1 MLGGMSTTSFDSPID
16 IRSANAQHMYH
27 PMIDPKAVQASPPL
41 IIDRGEGVYVYDID
55 GKRYLDTV
63 ASLWN
68 VNVGHNR
75 PEVIN
80 AIKAQLDKLAYY
92 STFQNTSNP
101 PAIELSA
108 RLMRMFAPEKMNKV
122 FFSSGGSDAIETA
135 LKLARQ
141 YWKLNGQPD
150 RHQFISLKW
159 GYHGVHF
166 GGASING
173 NPMFRSAYEPLLPGC
188 HLAETPYTY
197 RNPWNETD
205 PAKLAQLCLDQL
217 AQLIEQ
223 VGPHNIAALVA
234 EPVQGAGGMIVPHDS
249 YWPGLRQL
257 LDQHGILLISDEIVT
272 GFGRIGAM
280 CGARAWGVAP
290 DIMAM
295 AKGINSGYVPLG
307 ATLINE
313 RVASAWDQPGVPAAL
328 MHGYTY
334 SGHALACA
342 AANANLDIVASE
354 DLPGNASRVGAYMQD
369 KLQELMAYAHVGE
382 VRGKGMMAAVELVT
396 DKASKAML
404 LPPSAY
410 IQTLVG
416 TARSEGAIIRV
427 QGNRLIL
434 SPPLVFTREN
444 VDEALRVLHLAFS
457 AAEKV

>member
-1 MLGGMSTTSFDSPID
+1 MLARMSNLSFDV
-16 IRSANAQHMYH
+16 RSANAQHMYH

-75 PEVIN
+75 PEVI
-80 AIKAQLDKLAYY
+80 AAMKAQLDKLAYY

-108 RLMRMFAPEKMNKV
+108 RLMQMFAPERMNKV
-122 FFSSGGSDAIETA
+122 FFSSGGSDAVETA

-141 YWKLNGQPD
+141 YWKLQRQPD

-197 RNPWNETD
+197 RNPWNQTD
-205 PAKLAQLCLDQL
+205 PAQLAQLCLDQL

-223 VGPHNIAALVA
+223 VGAHHIAALVA
-234 EPVQGAGGMIVPHDS
+234 EPVQGAGGVIVPHES
-249 YWPGLRQL
+249 YWLGLRQL
-257 LDQHGILLISDEIVT
+257 LDAHGILLISDEIVT
-272 GFGRIGAM
+272 GFGRIGTL

-307 ATLINE
+307 ATLIND
-313 RVASAWDQPGVPAAL
+313 RVASAWNQPGVPAAL

-342 AANANLDIVASE
+342 AANANLDLVTRE
-354 DLPGNASRVGAYMQD
+354 DLPGNASRTGAYMQEQ
-369 KLQELMAYAHVGE
+369 LQALMAYAHVGE
-382 VRGKGMMAAVELVT
+382 VRGKGMMAAIELVS
-396 DKASKAML
+396 DKASKTML

-416 TARSEGAIIRV
+416 TARQAGAIIRV

-434 SPPLVFTREN
+434 SPPLVFSRAH
-444 VDEALRVLHLAFS
+444 VDEMLRVLHIAFQ